1 MYDGVFHG
9 CELGSEGVGD
19 TLICLKNIRAHP
31 SASPAKEGINQCSY
45 VFLAPVQSQISSIEV
60 DKARV
65 KDAEGKPFVP
75 HTSASAEHLSCQIM
89 RRFGSKDVTVGSEC
103 PAGGLFSN
111 ESSARDHTILR
122 VKLLFHRLVTC
133 ICILNHIACVIDT
146 NPNIETSCG
155 NQECKI

>member
-1 MYDGVFHG
+1 MDDGVFHG
-9 CELGSEGVGD
+9 CELDSEGVGD
-19 TLICLKNIRAHP
+19 TLICLKNIGAHHG
-31 SASPAKEGINQCSY
+31 ASPAKEGINQCSY

-75 HTSASAEHLSCQIM
+75 HISASAEHLSCQIM
-89 RRFGSKDVTVGSEC
+89 RQFGSEDVTVGSKC
-103 PAGGLFSN
+103 PTGGLFSN
-111 ESSARDHTILR
+111 ESSARDHTILC

-133 ICILNHIACVIDT
+133 ICILDT

-155 NQECKI
+155 NQERKI

>member
-65 KDAEGKPFVP
+65 IDAEGKPFVP
-75 HTSASAEHLSCQIM
+75 HKSAERLSRQIM
-89 RRFGSKDVTVGSEC
+89 RRFGSEDVTVGSEC
-103 PAGGLFSN
+103 PSCQASLP
-111 ESSARDHTILR
+111 SSCNLYLYSQPHCPRDTY
-122 VKLLFHRLVTC
+122 K
-133 ICILNHIACVIDT
+133 
-146 NPNIETSCG
+146 S
-155 NQECKI
+155 QY